1 MSAIIIC
8 SLALALVH
16 FWILPAS
23 LNLKNFGYLVSNRDG
38 SVETSAIYDQSNQS
52 SSQLPRKLC
61 SVSRALL
68 AFNAYG
74 D

>member
-38 SVETSAIYDQSNQS
+38 SVETSAIYDLS
-52 SSQLPRKLC
+52 LIHI
-61 SVSRALL
+61 
-68 AFNAYG
+68 
-74 D
+74 